1 MHNPKGHQMI
11 PPSSVDLPKMQDQ
24 SGEVMRIKTARIQ
37 KSLTAGVKP
46 ESTVSSNQGAF
57 VEEMASTGE
66 LLLPP
71 LITNGME
78 SVHPSEAK
86 GPLWTFF
93 DSSFD
98 DSVKQSCR
106 NC

>member
-1 MHNPKGHQMI
+1 MI

-24 SGEVMRIKTARIQ
+24 NGEVMRIKTARIQ

-46 ESTVSSNQGAF
+46 EVDCIQQQGAF

-106 NC
+106 NCRI